1 MLNKLVWCLRKKKKK
16 KIKNETNKHKINL
29 FSLSETRDVIKDMVM
44 TNLEEKMNGRNNKHQ
59 GT

>member
-1 MLNKLVWCLRKKKKK
+1 MLNKLLWCLRKKKKK
-16 KIKNETNKHKINL
+16 KKTNETNKHKINL